1 MRKTGGGPPP
11 QDYTVAE
18 ELALSNNK
26 GRPIMDGIASA
37 VQSDPGAGSSKQVT
51 LVEGNT
57 VSLLKPAHMHT
68 VSHTEDFSQPAPE
81 TEASTSMGY
90 RRNVNKVML

>member
-26 GRPIMDGIASA
+26 GRPIMDGIACA

-51 LVEGNT
+51 LGMCVQCITN
-57 VSLLKPAHMHT
+57 VLK
-68 VSHTEDFSQPAPE
+68 
-81 TEASTSMGY
+81 
-90 RRNVNKVML
+90 KVKYG